1 MTKPKMTAE
10 ERLAKQ
16 REGKLKSI
24 IEDLPELPSTTLSF
38 LAENAEAELEA
49 RAGEASE
56 DAQLISIKQL
66 VPEIEKAH
74 DTFGQFDGLSTGLEL
89 LDTVIG
95 GLKNSEITL
104 VAGQSNNGKSAL
116 AVNMAA
122 YVASQ
127 VPTLF
132 ITLEMRPET
141 LGARIKQAFPDDYQD
156 FQLYFQKTFRL
167 DYRTVEPLI
176 KNAYEKGCRAVFID
190 YLQYLGVG
198 MKPDEVARISRML
211 SELCLQYN
219 IPFVI
224 VVSIRKQDSK
234 GDRKW
239 VQLALEDIMGT
250 SAIGYDADNVILV
263 SRRDPEDEYDENGI
277 WVKHLKGRT
286 MPVHYGQG
294 QYLRFNWD
302 KTAVSDDHEFTESWK
317 NMYKPSA
324 EVKKLNTN
332 EQQSLETKPRE
343 QMTKFELRKLGI
355 EGTDVTEDAN
365 YHDPFTDN
373 EQEG

>member
-10 ERLAKQ
+10 ERLAQQ

-24 IEDLPELPSTTLSF
+24 IQDLPELPSTTLSF

-56 DAQLISIKQL
+56 DAQLLTIQ
-66 VPEIEKAH
+66 EIAPQIEDAAKS
-74 DTFGQFDGLSTGLEL
+74 FGKFDGLTTGLEL
-89 LDTVIG
+89 LDDVVG

-116 AVNMAA
+116 SVSMAA
-122 YVASQ
+122 WASTQ

-141 LGARIKQAFPDDYQD
+141 LGARIRHAFPDDYQD

-167 DYRTVEPLI
+167 DYRTIEPLI
-176 KNAYEKGCRAVFID
+176 KNAYDKGCRAVFID

-219 IPFVI
+219 IPLVI

-239 VQLALEDIMGT
+239 TQLALEDIMGT
-250 SAIGYDADNVILV
+250 SAIGYDADNVVLV
-263 SRRDPEDEYDENGI
+263 SRRDPEDNYDENGI

-286 MPVHYGQG
+286 MPVYYGQG

-302 KTAVSDDHEFTESWK
+302 KTAITNDEEFTQSWR
-317 NMYKPSA
+317 NMYKPSV
-324 EVKKLNTN
+324 EVKQLNTN
-332 EQQSLETKPRE
+332 EQQTLETKPRE
-343 QMTKFELRKLGI
+343 KMSKFELRKLGI
-355 EGTDVTEDAN
+355 DGEDITGEVD
-365 YHDPFTDN
+365 DPFK
-373 EQEG
+373 G